1 MKKHGNLILSLLALA
16 VYIVFNFLPAT
27 DALSTTSF
35 QVLGIFLA
43 TMILWLGVSITW
55 PTLFCLTALALTPL
69 YTGNS
74 VFSTAYSIWVPSF
87 VLFSSLI
94 CYALSKTGFLRRVAI
109 WLITRPFARKRPWAF
124 VTMLCLSPLI
134 IGMFMDQIALY
145 AIMLPLTVQIF
156 DELGYARGNRTAQAL
171 TFGVMVTTCLSAITT
186 PFAHTFPLM
195 AISYYSQFF
204 PDSPSISLVKFSF
217 AGILSSLIIFALLML
232 VMKFVVKPDF
242 DKIRDIDVDFLLK
255 DHVPMSKQEKVSV
268 AVFAVV
274 LAMWVFPG
282 VFNDVF
288 PTVSAVLNDLGSIIP
303 PVLGAGL
310 LCLIKVEG
318 APVLDY
324 DDAFKNG
331 VPWKIW
337 MLVTTAMVLGAA
349 LTNGDAGIVAWISS
363 LIGPAVSSLSSYT
376 AIVIITV
383 ILLLLTNVMSN
394 AVALTLLCTISLPLL
409 SQGNIMGVNAAALA
423 VVLGMASNIAVAT
436 VPASAAPAMAVGN
449 GWLGNGNMLKWGAI
463 MTLLS
468 GIVFVFITYPFLN
481 MIL

>member
-1 MKKHGNLILSLLALA
+1 
-16 VYIVFNFLPAT
+16 
-27 DALSTTSF
+27 
-35 QVLGIFLA
+35 
-43 TMILWLGVSITW
+43 
-55 PTLFCLTALALTPL
+55 
-69 YTGNS
+69 
-74 VFSTAYSIWVPSF
+74 
-87 VLFSSLI
+87 
-94 CYALSKTGFLRRVAI
+94 
-109 WLITRPFARKRPWAF
+109 
-124 VTMLCLSPLI
+124 
-134 IGMFMDQIALY
+134 
-145 AIMLPLTVQIF
+145 
-156 DELGYARGNRTAQAL
+156 
-171 TFGVMVTTCLSAITT
+171 
-186 PFAHTFPLM
+186 
-195 AISYYSQFF
+195 
-204 PDSPSISLVKFSF
+204 
-217 AGILSSLIIFALLML
+217 
-232 VMKFVVKPDF
+232 
-242 DKIRDIDVDFLLK
+242 
-255 DHVPMSKQEKVSV
+255 MSKQEKVSV